1 MPAIKNNSM
10 MIQTRRT
17 DTHTKTTD
25 FTKAY
30 NLTVFFRHV
39 ALIILMLLPL
49 AGKADNPLDTLTR
62 KINLVEPMFRPLST
76 EIEGKLQSILDE
88 YSPKTRIGFCVY
100 DLTDDKMLYQYNSKE
115 LFRPAST
122 QKLLTSITALHTLG
136 GSYNFKTSIYY
147 SGEIKDSVLTGDL
160 YVVGGFDPALDS
172 NDLQMLVNDIT
183 RYNIKRIAGH
193 VYYDV
198 SMKDDTQVTQGWPRS
213 SRPVLDPLVLN
224 RGRNFMPSF
233 MEKLYDKGI
242 AVDSGYTAK
251 VCPKGL
257 TVMTQCSHSIE
268 QILFRM
274 LKRSDN
280 LYAEATFYQLAAL
293 MNDSNATNM
302 DAAKVINAQIRKVG
316 MNPDD
321 YKIID
326 GSGLSYD
333 NAVSPELEIAFLKYA
348 YENPDIYKYLYA
360 SLPIAGVDG
369 TLSRRMQN
377 TTAYHNVRAKTGTLN
392 GLSSLAG
399 YATASNG
406 HQLAFCI
413 INQGFPRRLYAY
425 EFQRDICAALT
436 MKPSEPTIPSLGDSL
451 FIATN
456 DTIQPHEIHTD
467 SISRPD
473 IAKAGR

>member
-1 MPAIKNNSM
+1 MDK
-10 MIQTRRT
+10 TRETDLHTIRT
-17 DTHTKTTD
+17 DKRFTT
-25 FTKAY
+25 TR
-30 NLTVFFRHV
+30 LTNIFSKYLTI
-39 ALIILMLLPL
+39 LIFLLLPL
-49 AGKADNPLDTLTR
+49 CGMADNPLDTLTR
-62 KINLVEPMFRPLST
+62 KITPVEPMFRPLSN
-76 EIEGKLQSILDE
+76 EIETKLQSLLDQ
-88 YSPKTRIGFCVY
+88 YADQSRIGLCVY
-100 DLTDDKMLYQYNSKE
+100 DLTDNKMLYQYNGKD

-122 QKLLTSITALHTLG
+122 QKILTSITALHTLG
-136 GSYNFKTSIYY
+136 NSYNFKTSVYY
-147 SGEIKDSVLTGDL
+147 SGEIKDSVLKGDL
-160 YVVGGFDPALDS
+160 YIVGGFDPAFDS
-172 NDLQMLVNDIT
+172 SDMQMLVNDIKQ
-183 RYNIKRIAGH
+183 YNIQRIAGH
-193 VYYDV
+193 VYYDN
-198 SMKDDTQVTQGWPRS
+198 SMKDDMQVGEGWPRTS
-213 SRPVLDPLVLN
+213 SRPVLDPLVFN
-224 RGRNFMPSF
+224 RGRNFMPNF
-233 MEKLYDKGI
+233 MEMLSDKGI

-257 TVMTQCSHSIE
+257 IVMTQCSHSIE
-268 QILFRM
+268 QILYRM

-293 MNDSNATNM
+293 MTDSNATNR
-302 DAAKVINAQIRKVG
+302 DAAKVIQEQIKKVG
-316 MNPDD
+316 MNPND

-333 NAVSPELEIAFLKYA
+333 NAISPELEIAFLKYA
-348 YENPDIYKYLYA
+348 YDNPDIYKYFYA

-425 EFQRDICAALT
+425 EFQRAVCSALT
-436 MKPSEPTIPSLGDSL
+436 MKPSEPTIPSLNNSL

-456 DTIQPHEIHTD
+456 DSIHPQTIKSD
-467 SISRPD
+467 SLRPD
-473 IAKAGR
+473 IAKAEK

>member
-1 MPAIKNNSM
+1 MNR
-10 MIQTRRT
+10 TRRT
-17 DTHTKTTD
+17 DVNTTNRKLTK
-25 FTKAY
+25 Y
-30 NLTVFFRHV
+30 NPETIFLKYF
-39 ALIILMLLPL
+39 LMIILTLLPL
-49 AGKADNPLDTLTR
+49 IGKADNPLDTISR

-76 EIEGKLQSILDE
+76 EIETKLQSILDD
-88 YSPKTRIGFCVY
+88 YSRDSRIGLCVY
-100 DLTDDKMLYQYNSKE
+100 DLTDNKMLYQYNGKD

-122 QKLLTSITALHTLG
+122 QKLLTSITALNTLG
-136 GSYNFKTSIYY
+136 GNYNFRTSIYY

-172 NDLQMLVNDIT
+172 NDLQTLVSDIA

-198 SMKDDTQVTQGWPRS
+198 SMKDDAQVTQGWPRS

-233 MEKLYDKGI
+233 MEKLSDKGI
-242 AVDSGYTAK
+242 AVDSGYTEK
-251 VCPKGL
+251 ICPKGL

-293 MNDSNATNM
+293 MTDSNATNK
-302 DAAKVINAQIRKVG
+302 DAAKVIKAQIQKVG
-316 MNPDD
+316 MNPDN
-321 YKIID
+321 YRIVD

-333 NAVSPELEIAFLKYA
+333 NAISPELEIAFLKYA
-348 YENPDIYKYLYA
+348 YENPEIYKYLYQ

-377 TTAYHNVRAKTGTLN
+377 TTAERNVRAKTGTLN

-413 INQGFPRRLYAY
+413 INQGFPRRAYAY
-425 EFQRDICAALT
+425 EFQREVCSVLT
-436 MKPSEPTIPSLGDSL
+436 MKPAEPTIPSLSDSL
-451 FIATN
+451 FIATSDSIHPHLIQP
-456 DTIQPHEIHTD
+456 DTIA
-467 SISRPD
+467 RPD
-473 IAKAGR
+473 IAKAEK

>member
-1 MPAIKNNSM
+1 MNK
-10 MIQTRRT
+10 TRRT
-17 DTHTKTTD
+17 DIHSTNH
-25 FTKAY
+25 
-30 NLTVFFRHV
+30 NLTSYKPGTLFFKYFMM
-39 ALIILMLLPL
+39 IILALLPL
-49 AGKADNPLDTLTR
+49 IGKADNPLDTITR
-62 KINLVEPMFRPLST
+62 KIQLVEPMFRPLST
-76 EIEGKLQSILDE
+76 EIEGKLQSILE
-88 YSPKTRIGFCVY
+88 QYSPNSRIGLCVY
-100 DLTDDKMLYQYNSKE
+100 DLTDDKMLYQYNSKD

-122 QKLLTSITALHTLG
+122 QKLLTSITALNELG
-136 GSYNFKTSIYY
+136 GSYNFKTSVYY

-172 NDLQMLVNDIT
+172 NDLQMLVSDIM

-242 AVDSGYTAK
+242 AVDSGYTQK

-257 TVMTQCSHSIE
+257 AIMTQCSHSIE

-293 MNDSNATNM
+293 MNDSNATNK

-321 YKIID
+321 YRIID

-348 YENPDIYKYLYA
+348 YENPAIYKYLYA

-425 EFQRDICAALT
+425 EFQCDICSALT
-436 MKPSEPTIPSLGDSL
+436 MKPSEPTIPSLSDSL

-456 DTIQPHEIHTD
+456 DTIRPHQIHTD
-467 SISRPD
+467 SISHPD

>member
-1 MPAIKNNSM
+1 M
-10 MIQTRRT
+10 MTETRRT
-17 DTHTKTTD
+17 DSHITNDKSTR
-25 FTKAY
+25 Y
-30 NLTVFFRHV
+30 NPENVFYKYFL
-39 ALIILMLLPL
+39 LIILMLLPL
-49 AGKADNPLDTLTR
+49 VGKADNPLDTISH
-62 KINLVEPMFRPLST
+62 KINLVEPMFRPLSS
-76 EIEGKLQSILDE
+76 EIENKLQSILDE
-88 YSPKTRIGFCVY
+88 YSSNSRIGLCVY
-100 DLTDDKMLYQYNSKE
+100 DLTDDKMLYQYNSKD

-122 QKLLTSITALHTLG
+122 QKLLTSITALHALG
-136 GSYNFKTSIYY
+136 GNYSFKTSIYY
-147 SGEIKDSVLTGDL
+147 SGEIKDSILTGDL
-160 YVVGGFDPALDS
+160 YVVGGFDPAFDS
-172 NDLQMLVNDIT
+172 NDLQMLVNDIA
-183 RYNIKRIAGH
+183 RYNIKRITGH

-198 SMKDDTQVTQGWPRS
+198 SMKDDTQVTQGWPHS

-233 MEKLYDKGI
+233 MEKLSDKGI
-242 AVDSGYTAK
+242 AVDSGYTAG

-257 TVMTQCSHSIE
+257 TVITQCSHSIE

-293 MNDSNATNM
+293 MNDSNATNK

-316 MNPDD
+316 MNPDN

-333 NAVSPELEIAFLKYA
+333 NAISPELEIAFLKYA
-348 YENPDIYKYLYA
+348 YENPDIYKYLYS

-413 INQGFPRRLYAY
+413 INQGFSRRLYAY
-425 EFQRDICAALT
+425 EFQRDICSALT
-436 MKPSEPTIPSLGDSL
+436 MKPSEPTIPSLSDSL
-451 FIATN
+451 FIATS
-456 DTIQPHEIHTD
+456 DTIQPRQIQTD
-467 SISRPD
+467 SIKRPD
-473 IAKAGR
+473 IAKAGK